1 MSNEMTVFENQYLAQ
16 MANYALLE
24 TQIKD
29 ATAKKNELKAQLED
43 AMDQYD
49 IKSIDNEYLK
59 ATRVAA
65 SSSTSIDLEVLAE
78 KEPKLH
84 GELLE
89 DYPKTTNRK
98 ESIRITV
105 KK

>member
-1 MSNEMTVFENQYLAQ
+1 MSTDVNTFENQNLAL
-16 MANYALLE
+16 MANLALLE
-24 TQIKD
+24 KQKKTMDEQIKQIK
-29 ATAKKNELKAQLED
+29 TGLED

-59 ATRVAA
+59 ITRVAA
-65 SSSTSIDLEVLAE
+65 SSSKSIDLKALAE

-89 DYPKTTNRK
+89 DYPKVTEKRAA
-98 ESIRITV
+98 IRFTV